1 MLLLRIS
8 IMQSRYQ
15 LWRNSDATLTQPFQM
30 EQPNTAKSVPHV
42 LLVCVNTFV
51 TRVRPY
57 FCYLC
62 ASILLLL
69 VCINTLLLVC
79 VNTFVTR
86 VRPYFCYSC
95 ASRPLLL
102 VCVNTFVTRVRQ
114 YFCYSCASIL
124 LLLVCVNT
132 FVGLAWSELANFRLF
147 SPILICLIWAVY
159 VKITKVAHFLCLFFN
174 FFTKK
179 IDSVTVFFSL
189 AKFRSK
195 IISINVSEYFGQE
208 YRGVL

>member
-1 MLLLRIS
+1 MCYSCASILLLLVCVHTFVTCVRQYFCYSCAS
-8 IMQSRYQ
+8 ILYYLCASI
-15 LWRNSDATLTQPFQM
+15 LL
-30 EQPNTAKSVPHV
+30 

-51 TRVRPY
+51 TRVCQY
-57 FCYLC
+57 LCYSC
-62 ASILLLL
+62 ASIL
-69 VCINTLLLVC
+69 VLLVC
-79 VNTFVTR
+79 VNTFVSR

-179 IDSVTVFFSL
+179 IDSVTVFFNL